1 MFELFKVFKKKSFK
15 VEYYTSEQSTEVSIP
30 TPEDRLE
37 SFSKLSESLVEEML
51 NVNNMFKDAVLKSN
65 KMEILSDHE
74 TSYLNSEFEKVTA
87 YDGRGNDV
95 LSSINYNQL
104 LPIED
109 ISKMYYDLQFT
120 TFMSVLYDYYYMYE
134 RRFDFEKKNSFN
146 YLFESLI
153 FYDVKYDS
161 MHFDSLSIS
170 DIIQIAESPINPWED
185 QHENYIIDQ
194 STRIFSTKFKENTI
208 MIGSHYYNAENSKR
222 EQKKRTIEFKESYH
236 KGRIE
241 VIITNQSDDCS
252 LNRTVH
258 ILKIDSPIYKDH
270 NINTLYHFGMITKS
284 LSELGRELGTLE
296 LVKRTYLNEDVK
308 DDSNKFFEQWKNKNR
323 IFLNHTGTKKNIEFY
338 IENSFHYFSHTFM
351 VNFEKKGDNNLN
363 SIYKTIN
370 YIQIFLKNFAMDY
383 QTHTLQIN
391 DEKQKEILKEIV
403 PDLFDISPI
412 KKYLLE
418 YQKIASLQRL
428 KEAVDASDIYDLV
441 NILMPYI
448 ERLKY
453 VILPSIKNLIKL
465 KLEKEE
471 PISKSSINEDEIL
484 FSRLDSY
491 YSSLVDEIHTIINLS
506 KQKEISIMHD
516 TDELVDSFISYKK
529 QKQMFHVKQVE
540 EEHIFNDILDN
551 VKDLDK
557 E

>member
-74 TSYLNSEFEKVTA
+74 TSYLNSEFEKVIA
-87 YDGRGNDV
+87 YDGKGNEV
-95 LSSINYNQL
+95 LTQIAYSQP
-104 LPIED
+104 LPIEN
-109 ISKMYYDLQFT
+109 ISKMYINFQFA
-120 TFMSVLYDYYYMYE
+120 TFLSVLFDYYYNYE
-134 RRFDFEKKNSFN
+134 KNFDFQKKNSFN
-146 YLFESLI
+146 YLLGSFV
-153 FYDVKYDS
+153 FYDVLYDQK
-161 MHFDSLSIS
+161 HYETLSILNLLHDLLYEKIS
-170 DIIQIAESPINPWED
+170 DGF
-185 QHENYIIDQ
+185 IDY
-194 STRIFSTKFKENTI
+194 SAMLKNIRFKENTI
-208 MIGSHYYNAENSKR
+208 VLDTVFYDLTKSACGYKKATIQF
-222 EQKKRTIEFKESYH
+222 EQDNNQIIIWFSQKQSNGKE
-236 KGRIE
+236 I
-241 VIITNQSDDCS
+241 NQ
-252 LNRTVH
+252 NH
-258 ILKIDSPIYKDH
+258 ILKFESSDLEEH
-270 NINTLYHFGMITKS
+270 NLLTIHHANMIFKS
-284 LSELGRELGTLE
+284 LSVLGRETRSLQLIPERYLCSDKNNFLKKHSIDVIRLVEQYMKAFGTPVMIE
-296 LVKRTYLNEDVK
+296 MFIQEKFSFISYLDIFTTDTN
-308 DDSNKFFEQWKNKNR
+308 NNR
-323 IFLNHTGTKKNIEFY
+323 NIESLY
-338 IENSFHYFSHTFM
+338 RTF
-351 VNFEKKGDNNLN
+351 FQLGEFLLKRLRE
-363 SIYKTIN
+363 YK
-370 YIQIFLKNFAMDY
+370 Q
-383 QTHTLQIN
+383 HTLQIN
-391 DEKQKEILKEIV
+391 EQKLLTGMKAKV

-412 KKYLLE
+412 QKYLLE
-418 YQKIASLQRL
+418 YQKITSLPRL

-471 PISKSSINEDEIL
+471 PISKGSINEDEIL

-540 EEHIFNDILDN
+540 EEQIFNDILDN

>member
-1 MFELFKVFKKKSFK
+1 MFDLFKVFKKKSFK
-15 VEYYTSEQSTEVSIP
+15 VEYTSEQSTEVSTP

-51 NVNNMFKDAVLKSN
+51 DVNNMFKDAVLKSN

-74 TSYLNSEFEKVTA
+74 TSYLNSEFEKVIA
-87 YDGRGNDV
+87 YDGKGNEV
-95 LSSINYNQL
+95 LTQIAYSQP
-104 LPIED
+104 LPIEN
-109 ISKMYYDLQFT
+109 ISKMYINFQFA
-120 TFMSVLYDYYYMYE
+120 TFLSVLFDYYYNYE
-134 RRFDFEKKNSFN
+134 KNFDFQKKNSFN
-146 YLFESLI
+146 YLLESFV
-153 FYDVKYDS
+153 FYDVLYDQK
-161 MHFDSLSIS
+161 HYETLTILNVLHDLLYEKIS
-170 DIIQIAESPINPWED
+170 DD
-185 QHENYIIDQ
+185 FIDY
-194 STRIFSTKFKENTI
+194 SAMLKNIRFKENTI
-208 MIGSHYYNAENSKR
+208 VLDTVFYDLTKSACGYKKATIQFKQDNNQIIIWFS
-222 EQKKRTIEFKESYH
+222 QKQSNGKEIH
-236 KGRIE
+236 Q
-241 VIITNQSDDCS
+241 N
-252 LNRTVH
+252 H
-258 ILKIDSPIYKDH
+258 ILKFESSDLEEH
-270 NINTLYHFGMITKS
+270 NLLTIHHANMIFKS
-284 LSELGRELGTLE
+284 LSVLGRESRSLQLIPERYLCSDKNNFLKKHSIDVIRLVEQYMKAFGTPVMIE
-296 LVKRTYLNEDVK
+296 MFIQEKFSFISYLDIFTTDTN
-308 DDSNKFFEQWKNKNR
+308 NNR
-323 IFLNHTGTKKNIEFY
+323 NIESLY
-338 IENSFHYFSHTFM
+338 RTF
-351 VNFEKKGDNNLN
+351 FQLGEFLLKR
-363 SIYKTIN
+363 SREYK
-370 YIQIFLKNFAMDY
+370 Q
-383 QTHTLQIN
+383 HTLQIN
-391 DEKQKEILKEIV
+391 EQKILKGMKAKV

-412 KKYLLE
+412 QKYLLE
-418 YQKIASLQRL
+418 YQKITSLPRL

-471 PISKSSINEDEIL
+471 PISKGSINEDEIL

>member
-87 YDGRGNDV
+87 YDGRGNEV
-95 LSSINYNQL
+95 LTQIAYSQP
-104 LPIED
+104 LPIEN
-109 ISKMYYDLQFT
+109 ISKMYINFQFA
-120 TFMSVLYDYYYMYE
+120 TFLSVLFDYYYNYE
-134 RRFDFEKKNSFN
+134 KNFDFQKKNSFN
-146 YLFESLI
+146 YLLGSFVFYDVLYDQKHYETLTILYVLHDLLDEKISDDFLDYSAMLKNIHFEENTIVFDTVFYDLTKSACGYKKATIQFIHDDNQIIILFSQKQSNGKEIHQNHILKFELSDFEEHNLLTIHHLNMIFESLSLLGRETRSLQSI
-153 FYDVKYDS
+153 PERYLRSDENDFLKKHSIDVSRFVEQYMKV
-161 MHFDSLSIS
+161 FG
-170 DIIQIAESPINPWED
+170 
-185 QHENYIIDQ
+185 
-194 STRIFSTKFKENTI
+194 TTI
-208 MIGSHYYNAENSKR
+208 MIEMFIQEQFSFISYLDIMTTTDTNYNR
-222 EQKKRTIEFKESYH
+222 
-236 KGRIE
+236 
-241 VIITNQSDDCS
+241 
-252 LNRTVH
+252 
-258 ILKIDSPIYKDH
+258 
-270 NINTLYHFGMITKS
+270 
-284 LSELGRELGTLE
+284 
-296 LVKRTYLNEDVK
+296 
-308 DDSNKFFEQWKNKNR
+308 
-323 IFLNHTGTKKNIEFY
+323 NIESLY
-338 IENSFHYFSHTFM
+338 RTF
-351 VNFEKKGDNNLN
+351 NQLSKFLIKRSKE
-363 SIYKTIN
+363 YK
-370 YIQIFLKNFAMDY
+370 YYK
-383 QTHTLQIN
+383 LQIN
-391 DEKQKEILKEIV
+391 EQITLKEMKEKV

-471 PISKSSINEDEIL
+471 PISKGSINEDEIL

-529 QKQMFHVKQVE
+529 QKQMFHVKQVKE
-540 EEHIFNDILDN
+540 EQIFNDILDN